1 MLQDSI
7 GGNSKTTLIITC
19 SPSEY
24 NLAETLSTLMFGERA
39 KKIKNMAKI
48 NRELTVGELM
58 NQLGKAEKKI
68 AVCEKKIKVLEE
80 FITIKGLEI
89 PSYAGLDEDEKVK
102 IEGLKD
108 GSKNDTRDDDE
119 EDVSIEEEED
129 DDDDDFQG
137 MAKNEIKENLLLH
150 MEHNEKQVEHFEK
163 MADMYEERVG

>member
-1 MLQDSI
+1 L
-7 GGNSKTTLIITC
+7 T
-19 SPSEY
+19 
-24 NLAETLSTLMFGERA
+24 ETLSTLMFGERA

-80 FITIKGLEI
+80 YITIKGLEI

-108 GSKNDTRDDDE
+108 GSKNDTRDEDE
-119 EDVSIEEEED
+119 EDMSIEED
-129 DDDDDFQG
+129 DDDEGDFQG
-137 MAKNEIKENLLLH
+137 MAKSEIKENLLLH